1 MENSSFKGMR
11 NNDKETIVENSCL
24 EVVFPLLFQGDRG
37 RWGGSQQGCCLPS
50 LTFPSTLD
58 IRDPSYALLLASTL
72 QLLVQPPP
80 IAEAQVITQYLVP
93 YPSAQAQT
101 SKRLRRWLSTCG
113 DEPGAAQT
121 CALGRSSHSFPSPL
135 SWHPGT
141 LGMLRNKTNLH
152 NHIFSC
158 WKMKKN
164 QSSCY
169 LQGSTFLSVGNQKTQ
184 IPYCSYRPT
193 MNHVIN
199 GVFRVVASCWW
210 SCITKVPGFHMAIP
224 VVITT
229 KLSTCKLS
237 CRVSA
242 VNKYLPAL

>member
-1 MENSSFKGMR
+1 MTR
-11 NNDKETIVENSCL
+11 RR
-24 EVVFPLLFQGDRG
+24 PLLRIAPLKLFYLSFF
-37 RWGGSQQGCCLPS
+37 GGQRKTGGTQHGWCLPS

-58 IRDPSYALLLASTL
+58 IRNPSCALLLASTL

-158 WKMKKN
+158 WKMKKKPKFLLSTRFYFPVSWESKN
-164 QSSCY
+164 SNPLLFLQAHNESCHQWCF
-169 LQGSTFLSVGNQKTQ
+169 QGSS
-184 IPYCSYRPT
+184 
-193 MNHVIN
+193 
-199 GVFRVVASCWW
+199 
-210 SCITKVPGFHMAIP
+210 
-224 VVITT
+224 
-229 KLSTCKLS
+229 
-237 CRVSA
+237 
-242 VNKYLPAL
+242 